1 MSGIFGDISIEEF
14 LRDYWQKKPLLI
26 RQAFPNFESPITQDE
41 LAGLACETDTSRI
54 VLEKG
59 GKTPWEVRHGA
70 FDDNDFTNL
79 PETHWTLLV
88 NDTDQYLPEL
98 KAVMEPFRFI
108 PDWRIDDL
116 MISFAVEGG
125 SVGPHVDEYDVF
137 LIQAQGQRRW
147 QITSQPTHPNN
158 FLPDLELRI
167 MKDFQA
173 EQEWVVNPGDML
185 YLPPNMPHYGVA
197 LNECMTYSVGFRAPS
212 QADMLE
218 KLTEDL
224 LEKPRLKQR
233 FHDADRRLQDNPG
246 ELTEQD
252 MDRLIDFVLDA
263 LPQDTQALQIW
274 LGKYLSESKTPTEA
288 FQDENICI
296 SKMEFTRLL
305 KKKRSFIKTSGIR
318 FLYYIASSNI
328 YLFVNG
334 KSWILA
340 LDKLGLVQ
348 SLCRHPVFTY
358 QEYKEAVQDKDA
370 QEVLYELLCEDLL
383 YISES
388 LPKA

>member
-1 MSGIFGDISIEEF
+1 MSGMFGDISIETF

-26 RQAFPNFESPITQDE
+26 RNAFPDFQSPITQDE

-54 VLEKG
+54 VIEKG
-59 GKTPWEVRHGA
+59 GKHPWEVRHGA
-70 FDDNDFTNL
+70 FDDDDFTNL

-88 NDTDQYLPEL
+88 NDTDQFLPEL

-147 QITSQPTHPNN
+147 QITTQPAHPDN

-167 MKDFQA
+167 MRDFQP

-185 YLPPNMPHYGVA
+185 YLPPNVPHYGVA

-218 KLTEDL
+218 KLVEEL
-224 LEKPRLKQR
+224 LEEPRLKQR
-233 FHDADRRLQDNPG
+233 FSDAERQLQGNPG
-246 ELTEQD
+246 ELAAAD
-252 MDRLIDFVLDA
+252 MDRLVDFVVDA
-263 LPQDTQALQIW
+263 LPQDEQALQRW
-274 LGKYLSESKTPTEA
+274 LGKYLSTPKNPSEPPETYPIDRPELSRLIKA
-288 FQDENICI
+288 
-296 SKMEFTRLL
+296 KKRFTKALDSRLL
-305 KKKRSFIKTSGIR
+305 YFQTGDDVYLFANGTAMTVSTSHIPFIQY
-318 FLYYIASSNI
+318 LCASS
-328 YLFVNG
+328 
-334 KSWILA
+334 
-340 LDKLGLVQ
+340 KL
-348 SLCRHPVFTY
+348 HY
-358 QEYKEAVQDKDA
+358 QEYDQFLKDKE
-370 QEVLYELLCEDLL
+370 CL
-383 YISES
+383 YILEELISCGIFI
-388 LPKA
+388 PKK

>member
-1 MSGIFGDISIEEF
+1 MFGDISIEVF

-26 RQAFPNFESPITQDE
+26 RQAFPGFESPITPDE
-41 LAGLACETDTSRI
+41 LAGLACETDTARI

-59 GKTPWEVRHGA
+59 GKYPWEVRHGA
-70 FDDNDFTNL
+70 FDDGDFAHL

-88 NDTDQYLPEL
+88 NDTDQHLPEL

-147 QITSQPTHPNN
+147 QITTQPAHPNN

-167 MKDFQA
+167 MKDFQP
-173 EQEWVVNPGDML
+173 EQEWVVNPGDLL
-185 YLPPNMPHYGVA
+185 YLPPNVPHYGVA

-218 KLTEDL
+218 KLVENL
-224 LEKPRLKQR
+224 LEEPRLKQR
-233 FHDADRRLQDNPG
+233 FSDADREQQGNPG
-246 ELTEQD
+246 ELTEAD

-263 LPQDTQALQIW
+263 LPQDTHALQLW
-274 LGKYLSESKTPTEA
+274 LGKYLSESKTGITADGVE
-288 FQDENICI
+288 EI
-296 SKMEFTRLL
+296 SKTEFARLL
-305 KKKRSFIKTSGIR
+305 KKKTVFGKTLDAR
-318 FLYYIASSNI
+318 FLYFTSAEDVNLFINGKHYPLPLDQLDFVRLLCMSNI
-328 YLFVNG
+328 FHYDDYKAFTEKKEGV
-334 KSWILA
+334 A
-340 LDKLGLVQ
+340 L
-348 SLCRHPVFTY
+348 
-358 QEYKEAVQDKDA
+358 
-370 QEVLYELLCEDLL
+370 LYELFLDDL
-383 YISES
+383 IFINEN
-388 LPKA
+388 

>member
-1 MSGIFGDISIEEF
+1 MFGDISTEEF

-26 RQAFPNFESPITQDE
+26 RQAFPGFESPITPDE

-59 GKTPWEVRHGA
+59 GKAPWEVRHGT
-70 FDDNDFTNL
+70 FDDDDFTNL

-88 NDTDQYLPEL
+88 NDTDQHLPEL
-98 KAVMEPFRFI
+98 KALMEPFRFV

-147 QITSQPTHPNN
+147 QITTQPAHPNN

-167 MKDFQA
+167 MKDFQP

-185 YLPPNMPHYGVA
+185 YLPPNVPHYGVA

-212 QADMLE
+212 QSDMLE
-218 KLTEDL
+218 KLVEDL
-224 LEKPRLKQR
+224 LEEPRLKQR
-233 FHDADRRLQDNPG
+233 FSDAERQLQGNPG
-246 ELTEQD
+246 QLTDTD

-263 LPQDTQALQIW
+263 LPQDTHALQMW
-274 LGKYLSESKTPTEA
+274 LGKYLSQPKASVELPEYGNISKTD
-288 FQDENICI
+288 FL
-296 SKMEFTRLL
+296 RLI
-305 KKKRSFIKTSGIR
+305 KKKTPFVKAPEAR
-318 FLYYIASSNI
+318 FLYYTGDNDV

-334 KSWILA
+334 RKWILPFQE
-340 LDKLGLVQ
+340 LPFVET
-348 SLCRHPVFTY
+348 LCRLSILTH
-358 QEYKEAVQDKDA
+358 QDYKAFIENKNT
-370 QEVLYELLCEDLL
+370 LELMHELMC
-383 YISES
+383 ES
-388 LPKA
+388 LIDVIED